1 MVSRLIEVF
10 EVTGSDGNE
19 YEVHFVELP
28 GPMFRPLNGPAR
40 EGRGPREYRLSDG
53 RTLFDV
59 DRHEW
64 EIKDTDVRLPKPPGA

>member
-1 MVSRLIEVF
+1 MVSRLIETF
-10 EVTGSDGNE
+10 EITGSDGNE

-28 GPMFRPLNGPAR
+28 GPIVRSLSGAAR

-53 RTLFDV
+53 RTLFEI

-64 EIKDTDVRLPKPPGA
+64 EIKGTDVRLPRPEGA